1 MSWPRRI
8 TTTTSLAKR
17 VRPLDKAE
25 AYAVAQA
32 RHCGQVINHKS
43 EGHTMLQILTIAQP
57 YLRQLRCRW
66 QRATTERLLH
76 WLGASRTEIIN
87 IRKRKLILKG

>member
-1 MSWPRRI
+1 
-8 TTTTSLAKR
+8 
-17 VRPLDKAE
+17 
-25 AYAVAQA
+25 
-32 RHCGQVINHKS
+32 
-43 EGHTMLQILTIAQP
+43 MLQILTIAQP

-76 WLGASRTEIIN
+76 WLGASRSEIIN